1 MFTVGGVTTL
11 APTSL
16 GNVDV
21 RTTITNELCV
31 GNAGATAIVVGGTM
45 LLTFI
50 SLGNVDIRAV
60 MANELSASNAGAT
73 VMVVGGVT
81 TLAPTSL
88 GNVDIRAVMAI
99 LDNGDSVAAISY
111 AGTNIVATS

>member
-1 MFTVGGVTTL
+1 MFTVGGVTTPT
-11 APTSL
+11 PTSL

-21 RTTITNELCV
+21 RTTITNELRAS
-31 GNAGATAIVVGGTM
+31 NAGVTAIVVGGVTT
-45 LLTFI
+45 LAPI

-60 MANELSASNAGAT
+60 MASELRASNAGVTAI
-73 VMVVGGVT
+73 VVGGVT
-81 TLAPTSL
+81 TLAPISL